1 MLEGFDYP
9 FELREHSL
17 ETQGQTVSM
26 AYMDVRPDGEGNG
39 ETVVLLHGKN
49 FCGATW
55 QPTIDVLVDAGY
67 RVVAPDQIGFCKST
81 KPEGYQFSFHQL
93 AANTNSLLDEL
104 EIEDAILVGHSMG
117 GMLAARYALSYPDD
131 LSRLVLVNP
140 IGLEDWQAEGVP
152 YATIDALHETE
163 RKTNFES
170 IKAYQ
175 QDIYYNGDWRAE
187 YDAPVEMLAGMYAGP
202 GGDLVALNQ
211 AQTSDMVFTQPVVH
225 EFANLEVPTVL
236 MIGTLDRTAPG
247 AARAAPEVAERLGNY
262 AELGGNAAA
271 AIPQADLI
279 EFDDLGHSPQME
291 APERFHESLL
301 RAVD

>member
-9 FELREHSL
+9 FELHEHAV
-17 ETQGQTVSM
+17 ETQDQTLSM

-39 ETVVLLHGKN
+39 ETVVLMHGKN

-55 QPTIDVLVDAGY
+55 QPTIDVLVEQGY
-67 RVVAPDQIGFCKST
+67 RVIAPDQIGFCKST
-81 KPEGYQFSFHQL
+81 KPENYQFSFHQL
-93 AANTNSLLDEL
+93 AANTHALLAEL
-104 EIEDAILVGHSMG
+104 DIEDAVLVGHSMG
-117 GMLAARYALSYPDD
+117 GMLAVRYALSYPDD

-152 YATIDALHETE
+152 YATIDALHDGE
-163 RKTNFES
+163 RKTDFDS

-175 QDIYYNGDWRAE
+175 QDIYYNGAWRSD

-202 GGDLVALNQ
+202 GGELVALNQ
-211 AQTSDMVFTQPVVH
+211 AKTSDMVFTQPVVH
-225 EFANLEVPTVL
+225 EFANIEVPTTL
-236 MIGTLDRTAPG
+236 MIGMLDRTAPG
-247 AARAAPEVAERLGNY
+247 GARAEPEVAERLGNY
-262 AELGGNAAA
+262 AELGKSAAA
-271 AIPQADLI
+271 AIPQAELI

-301 RAVD
+301 RAID